1 MNIADKLIKVG
12 KLLETDEGGYIEPG
26 AFKAFQDLLCGIAE
40 KIEIDCPES
49 SDSTEIYRF
58 RDLSWLEIQN
68 PRQEAFPGNIF

>member
-40 KIEIDCPES
+40 KIEIDCPELQTCKII
-49 SDSTEIYRF
+49 DSE
-58 RDLSWLEIQN
+58 
-68 PRQEAFPGNIF
+68 